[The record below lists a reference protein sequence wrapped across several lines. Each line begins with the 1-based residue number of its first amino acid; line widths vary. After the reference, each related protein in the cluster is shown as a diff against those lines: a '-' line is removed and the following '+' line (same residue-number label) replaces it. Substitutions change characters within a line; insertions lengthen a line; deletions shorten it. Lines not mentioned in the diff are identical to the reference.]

1 MASNYCSST
10 ETTNFARL
18 SRLIVDVCCDVLRA
32 VLKAKIPPPGLNAI
46 LQSQRVHL
54 TRSLEYRQQQLL
66 FPPGGVF
73 NGTLED
79 LDFSLIYR
87 LIRNLQGINIPPHTK
102 GWGKSPYK
110 TDRSLAANIDRLRIL
125 RNEAHGHLPT
135 ASLSDTDLQ
144 DKWDFIRQIIFE
156 IEQGA
161 LTGNTYVTAVD
172 NLLTVT
178 MDPDTEDEY
187 IEKLRKQDDFEA
199 VVEDIKAKQGTMA
212 TNVSDVNA
220 RKETMV
226 TGQETMTKDIS
237 NDTARLETIATDI
250 IDVPTR
256 LETIATRQETMTMDI
271 SNDTA
276 RQETIVT
283 DIIDVPSRLETIAT
297 RQESVA
303 NDLQIIQVVNT
314 CEINQ
319 VLKNSTSVHL
329 TIKPKNLVLGE
340 GGRIIDDGAK
350 QETMATLHDA
360 MEAVQEVAE
369 VVKYMADGQ
378 ETFRAR
384 QDTMSGRQETM
395 ANDLHI
401 LQGAVSDVTA
411 RHNTTA
417 RYVDDIKEEMNNAK
431 GRQETLTTDM
441 GNMKAEVIDMKG
453 RQDTLSKDVDT
464 LKERDPKLAAM
475 IETTR
480 AKIEG
485 DRLNYEFIATKSFH
499 EAQKKLKNRMV
510 IIKGN
515 TGDGKSS
522 IAMEILRFLCCDE
535 EGQQKRCLQPLELH
549 DIKDMNLVA
558 PKSGLVIYFD
568 DIFGKNVVCKGDVDE
583 WEKREECILSKFCES
598 ENSEGNIL
606 VMTIRSEIL
615 NSLGSSFSKKIF
627 TEENIV
633 DLSEYKDEEEKRKL
647 LRLYEPKDKF
657 DKWTDVEEKEIFKSC
672 PDIGF
677 PQCCRLFRDTP
688 TLQAEKVN
696 FFRRP
701 FHFVK
706 SCLDKL
712 KDGKFYGLLYL
723 FLNGGKVIEN
733 DLDPSNE
740 NVDKTLLEAAF
751 AVDVVK
757 VDPTNELVYN
767 KGRKAEFVKE
777 SLESLL
783 GSLVKKEST
792 LKQGRLYPC
801 YKFSHDSIE
810 ETVAL
815 LYGEKTPIGYIQNCP
830 RKLLSYITTKK
841 TTPNRIV
848 ISFDDQTNAMCK
860 RIVKEFKSLDPRS
873 YWYSSEWEYLVTLDV
888 WTDCQF
894 LRGFFRYLS
903 DQNVD
908 NRLCHKIKHD
918 LFNRACSTGS
928 DECALFLLSKGVK
941 PDKET
946 PFRVV
951 KGGSVQLL
959 TEILKCKVIP
969 TARADWSRSSNIH
982 YNRNIN
988 VLHEACLFER
998 EEMVTMLCD
1007 TYPDLVHETDNYRH
1021 STLHFV
1027 ARTGNC
1033 GLFQTVETLILK
1045 SLCRVEDVQH
1055 KCEIEDGRVVH
1066 RSCVCG
1072 QYMSRLVD
1080 VFGYTILHHSC
1091 MMGHRELSLY
1101 LCQCYPAL
1109 TTAVDKHGLTILHY
1123 SCNEGHRELSVELC
1137 RLYPA
1142 LTTAVDNNGYNCL
1155 HHIARMTSDVDMFT
1169 ECERHVKQYVEK
1181 TGGKYDITTLLTNDG
1196 KSVLDLA
1203 KEWTEWRKLDNNPL
1217 YDHLVQLFAK

>member
-1 MASNYCSST
+1 MASKYCSST

-32 VLKAKIPPPGLNAI
+32 VLKAKIPPPGLNAF

-54 TRSLEYRQQQLL
+54 FKSLEYRQQQLL

-73 NGTLED
+73 TGTLED

-102 GWGKSPYK
+102 GWGKSPDK
-110 TDRSLAANIDRLRIL
+110 TDRSLAANIDRLRIQ
-125 RNEAHGHLPT
+125 RNEAYGHLPT
-135 ASLSDTDLQ
+135 ASLSGTDFK
-144 DKWDFIRQIIFE
+144 DKWDLVRQIIFE

-172 NLLTVT
+172 NLLTVS
-178 MDPDTEDEY
+178 MDPDTENEY
-187 IEKLRKQDDFEA
+187 IEKLRKQQDDFEA
-199 VVEDIKAKQGTMA
+199 FVEDIK
-212 TNVSDVNA
+212 
-220 RKETMV
+220 
-226 TGQETMTKDIS
+226 
-237 NDTARLETIATDI
+237 
-250 IDVPTR
+250 
-256 LETIATRQETMTMDI
+256 
-271 SNDTA
+271 
-276 RQETIVT
+276 
-283 DIIDVPSRLETIAT
+283 
-297 RQESVA
+297 
-303 NDLQIIQVVNT
+303 
-314 CEINQ
+314 
-319 VLKNSTSVHL
+319 
-329 TIKPKNLVLGE
+329 
-340 GGRIIDDGAK
+340 
-350 QETMATLHDA
+350 
-360 MEAVQEVAE
+360 
-369 VVKYMADGQ
+369 
-378 ETFRAR
+378 
-384 QDTMSGRQETM
+384 
-395 ANDLHI
+395 
-401 LQGAVSDVTA
+401 GAVSDVTA
-411 RHNTTA
+411 RLDMT
-417 RYVDDIKEEMNNAK
+417 VDEIKEEMNNAK

-464 LKERDPKLAAM
+464 LKERNSKLTAMIERDPKLAAM